1 MSSCILVPQFF
12 LTYGSKLVL
21 CLFKDLIEEV
31 AEYSFKRYRVHD
43 IIFLFTINRGKYNS
57 NWGLVRNIFS
67 GHKRSIA
74 GEELRCT
81 SFVWSPWPPNTLHC
95 ANKKRIQTSLLT
107 LFWSPKLLQY
117 SVQLKLCS
125 ANFHRRFFFLVFENI
140 KKISLN
146 GWRTPRL

>member
-1 MSSCILVPQFF
+1 MGYSSLSLQHHSFIRNFSICSLNVSKN
-12 LTYGSKLVL
+12 LTS
-21 CLFKDLIEEV
+21 
-31 AEYSFKRYRVHD
+31 
-43 IIFLFTINRGKYNS
+43 LFTIKRGKYNS

-67 GHKRSIA
+67 GHKLSIA
-74 GEELRCT
+74 GEVLRST
-81 SFVWSPWPPNTLHC
+81 SFVWSPWPPYTLHC

-125 ANFHRRFFFLVFENI
+125 ANFHRRFFFSLFWKY
-140 KKISLN
+140 KKISLY